1 MAEKI
6 LIVDDNGVNRT
17 LLATI
22 LKMAGFE
29 TAEAQSGE
37 EALAKVVEFLPDLV
51 LLDIMMPGMDGYEV
65 CAALKADERTAAIPV
80 IFLSALSE
88 AADKIR
94 GLETGGADY
103 VTKPFSKGE
112 VLARVRNQLKIRN
125 LTQRLMQTNREL
137 MEKQRKLD
145 EDLKAAAVI
154 QSSLLPT
161 RPPTFRNLTI
171 AWRFQPC
178 DLVGGDI
185 FNVCQLDECHLG
197 IYMVDVS
204 GHGVPG
210 AMVTVSVSQILQP
223 ESGYLKKH
231 QDDFPYYRIVSPVEV
246 CQALDREYPIERFD
260 KHFTIIYAVI
270 HAHSGHLKYCS
281 AAHPPPVLLRADGR
295 IELLD
300 RIGTFIGLGG
310 IVPFEEDEK
319 QLVDG
324 DRLVFYT
331 DGVVECED
339 EKGAFFGQG
348 QFLTLLQKLQAEP
361 LERFLDKILEA
372 LVGFAGPAGFRDDV
386 SLVGI
391 EFRVPLTG

>member
-1 MAEKI
+1 MAEKV
-6 LIVDDNGVNRT
+6 LVVDDSSVNRT
-17 LLATI
+17 LLAAI
-22 LKMAGFE
+22 LTKAGFE
-29 TAEAQSGE
+29 IAEAQSGE
-37 EALAKVVEFLPDLV
+37 EALAKVAEVLPDLV
-51 LLDIMMPGMDGYEV
+51 LLDIMMPGIDGYEV

-88 AADKIR
+88 AADKIK

-103 VTKPFSKGE
+103 VTKPFDKGE
-112 VLARVRNQLKIRN
+112 VLARVRSQLKIRN

-145 EDLKAAAVI
+145 EDLKAAAII

-161 RPPTFRNLTI
+161 RPPTFHNLTI

-178 DLVGGDI
+178 DLIGGDI

-210 AMVTVSVSQILQP
+210 AMVTVSVSQALQP
-223 ESGYLKKH
+223 ESGYLKKS
-231 QDDFPYYRIVSPVEV
+231 QDDYPHYEIVSPVEV
-246 CQALDREYPIERFD
+246 CRALDREYPIERFD
-260 KHFTIIYAVI
+260 KHFTIIYAVLN
-270 HAHSGHLKYCS
+270 AHSGRLKYCS

-300 RIGTFIGLGG
+300 RIGTFIGLDG

-319 QLVDG
+319 QLADG

-339 EKGAFFGQG
+339 EKGVFFGQER
-348 QFLTLLQKLQAEP
+348 LLALLRKLQEEP
-361 LERFLDKILEA
+361 LERLLDNLLAA
-372 LVGFAGPAGFRDDV
+372 LVGFTGAAGFRDDV

-391 EFRVPLTG
+391 EFRAPLTG

>member
-1 MAEKI
+1 MAEKV
-6 LIVDDNGVNRT
+6 LVVDDSSVNRT
-17 LLATI
+17 LLAAI
-22 LKMAGFE
+22 LTKAGFE
-29 TAEAQSGE
+29 IAEAQSGE
-37 EALAKVVEFLPDLV
+37 EALAKVAEFLPDLV
-51 LLDIMMPGMDGYEV
+51 LLDIMMPGIDGYEV

-88 AADKIR
+88 AADKIK

-103 VTKPFSKGE
+103 VTKPFDKGE
-112 VLARVRNQLKIRN
+112 VLARVRSQLKIRN

-145 EDLKAAAVI
+145 EDLKAAAII

-161 RPPTFRNLTI
+161 RPPTFHNLTI

-178 DLVGGDI
+178 DLIGGDI

-210 AMVTVSVSQILQP
+210 AMVTVSVSQALQP
-223 ESGYLKKH
+223 ESGYLKKS
-231 QDDFPYYRIVSPVEV
+231 QDDYPHYEIVSPVEV
-246 CQALDREYPIERFD
+246 CRALDREYPIERFD
-260 KHFTIIYAVI
+260 KHFTIIYAVLN
-270 HAHSGHLKYCS
+270 AHSGRLKYCS

-300 RIGTFIGLGG
+300 RIGTFIGLDG

-319 QLVDG
+319 QLADG

-339 EKGAFFGQG
+339 EKGVFFGQER
-348 QFLTLLQKLQAEP
+348 LLALLRKLQEEP
-361 LERFLDKILEA
+361 LERLLDNLLAA
-372 LVGFAGPAGFRDDV
+372 LVGFAGAAGFRDDV

-391 EFRVPLTG
+391 EFRAPLTG

>member
-1 MAEKI
+1 MAEKV
-6 LIVDDNGVNRT
+6 LVVDDSSVNRT
-17 LLATI
+17 LLAAI
-22 LKMAGFE
+22 LKKAGFE
-29 TAEAQSGE
+29 IAEAQSGE
-37 EALAKVVEFLPDLV
+37 EALAKVAEVLPDLV
-51 LLDIMMPGMDGYEV
+51 LLDIMMPGIDGYEV

-88 AADKIR
+88 AADKIK

-103 VTKPFSKGE
+103 VTKPFDKGE
-112 VLARVRNQLKIRN
+112 VLARVRSQLKIRN

-145 EDLKAAAVI
+145 EDLKAAAII

-161 RPPTFRNLTI
+161 RPPTFHNLTI

-178 DLVGGDI
+178 DLIGGDI

-210 AMVTVSVSQILQP
+210 AMVTVSVSQALQP
-223 ESGYLKKH
+223 ESGYLKKS
-231 QDDFPYYRIVSPVEV
+231 QDDYPHYEIVSPVEV
-246 CQALDREYPIERFD
+246 CRALDREYPIERFD
-260 KHFTIIYAVI
+260 KHFTIIYAVLN
-270 HAHSGHLKYCS
+270 AHSGRLKYCS

-300 RIGTFIGLGG
+300 RIGTFIGLDG

-319 QLVDG
+319 QLADG

-339 EKGAFFGQG
+339 EKGVFFGQER
-348 QFLTLLQKLQAEP
+348 LLALLRKLQEEP
-361 LERFLDKILEA
+361 LERLLDNLLAA
-372 LVGFAGPAGFRDDV
+372 LVGFTGAAGFRDDV

-391 EFRVPLTG
+391 EFRAPLTG

>member
-1 MAEKI
+1 MAEKV
-6 LIVDDNGVNRT
+6 LVVDDSSVNRT
-17 LLATI
+17 LLAAI
-22 LKMAGFE
+22 LTKAGFE
-29 TAEAQSGE
+29 IAEAQSGE
-37 EALAKVVEFLPDLV
+37 EALAKVAEFLPDLV
-51 LLDIMMPGMDGYEV
+51 LLDIMMPGIDGYEV

-88 AADKIR
+88 AADKIK

-103 VTKPFSKGE
+103 VTKPFDKGE
-112 VLARVRNQLKIRN
+112 VLARVRSQLKIRN

-145 EDLKAAAVI
+145 EDLKAAAII

-161 RPPTFRNLTI
+161 RPPTFHNLTI

-178 DLVGGDI
+178 DLIGGDI

-210 AMVTVSVSQILQP
+210 AMVTVSVSQALQP
-223 ESGYLKKH
+223 ESGYLKKS
-231 QDDFPYYRIVSPVEV
+231 QDDYPHYEIVSPVEV
-246 CQALDREYPIERFD
+246 CRALDREYPIERFD
-260 KHFTIIYAVI
+260 KHFTIIYAVLN
-270 HAHSGHLKYCS
+270 AHSGRLKYCS

-300 RIGTFIGLGG
+300 RIGTFIGLDG

-319 QLVDG
+319 QLADG

-339 EKGAFFGQG
+339 EKGVFFGQER
-348 QFLTLLQKLQAEP
+348 LLALLRKLQEEP
-361 LERFLDKILEA
+361 LERLLDNLLAA
-372 LVGFAGPAGFRDDV
+372 LVGFTGAAGFRDDV

-391 EFRVPLTG
+391 EFRAPLTG

>member
-1 MAEKI
+1 MAEKV
-6 LIVDDNGVNRT
+6 LVVDDSSVNRT
-17 LLATI
+17 LLAAI
-22 LKMAGFE
+22 LKKAGFE
-29 TAEAQSGE
+29 IAEAQSGE
-37 EALAKVVEFLPDLV
+37 EALAKVAEVLPDLV
-51 LLDIMMPGMDGYEV
+51 LLDIMMPGMDGYQV
-65 CAALKADERTAAIPV
+65 CTALKADERTAAIPV

-88 AADKIR
+88 AADKIK

-103 VTKPFSKGE
+103 VTKPFDKGE
-112 VLARVRNQLKIRN
+112 VLARVRSQLKIRN

-145 EDLKAAAVI
+145 EDLKAAAII

-161 RPPTFRNLTI
+161 RPPTFHNLTI

-178 DLVGGDI
+178 DLIGGDI

-210 AMVTVSVSQILQP
+210 AMVTVSVSQALQP
-223 ESGYLKKH
+223 ESGYLKKS
-231 QDDFPYYRIVSPVEV
+231 QDDYPHYEIVSPVEV
-246 CQALDREYPIERFD
+246 CRALDREYPIERFD
-260 KHFTIIYAVI
+260 KHFTIIYAVLN
-270 HAHSGHLKYCS
+270 AHSGRLKYCS

-300 RIGTFIGLGG
+300 RIGTFIGLDG

-319 QLVDG
+319 QLAAG

-339 EKGAFFGQG
+339 EKGAFFGQERL
-348 QFLTLLQKLQAEP
+348 LTLLKKLQEEP
-361 LERFLDKILEA
+361 LERLLDNLLEA
-372 LVGFAGPAGFRDDV
+372 LVVFTGAAGFRDDV

-391 EFRVPLTG
+391 EFRAPLTG

>member
-1 MAEKI
+1 MAEKV
-6 LIVDDNGVNRT
+6 LVVDDSSVNRT
-17 LLATI
+17 LLAAI
-22 LKMAGFE
+22 LKKAGFE
-29 TAEAQSGE
+29 IAEAQSGE

-65 CAALKADERTAAIPV
+65 CAALKGNERTAAIPV
-80 IFLSALSE
+80 IFLSALTE
-88 AADKIR
+88 AADKIK
-94 GLETGGADY
+94 GLETGGVDY
-103 VTKPFSKGE
+103 VTKPFDKGE
-112 VLARVRNQLKIRN
+112 VLARVRSQLKIRK

-137 MEKQRKLD
+137 IEKQRKLD

-161 RPPTFRNLTI
+161 RPPTFQNLTI

-178 DLVGGDI
+178 DLIGGDI

-223 ESGYLKKH
+223 ESGYLKKS
-231 QDDFPYYRIVSPVEV
+231 QDDFPYYRIISPVEV
-246 CQALDREYPIERFD
+246 CRALDQEYPIERFD
-260 KHFTIIYAVI
+260 KHFTIIYAVL

-300 RIGTFIGLGG
+300 RIGTFIGLDG

-319 QLVDG
+319 QLADG

-339 EKGAFFGQG
+339 EEGAFFGQERL
-348 QFLTLLQKLQAEP
+348 LTLLQKLQEEP
-361 LERFLDKILEA
+361 LERLLDILLEA
-372 LVGFAGPAGFRDDV
+372 LVGFAGAAGFRDDV

-391 EFRVPLTG
+391 EFRAPLPG

>member
-1 MAEKI
+1 MAEKV
-6 LIVDDNGVNRT
+6 LVVDDSSVNRT
-17 LLATI
+17 LLAAI
-22 LKMAGFE
+22 LKKAGFE
-29 TAEAQSGE
+29 IAEAQSGE
-37 EALAKVVEFLPDLV
+37 EALAKVFEFLPDLV

-65 CAALKADERTAAIPV
+65 CAALKGNARTAAIPV
-80 IFLSALSE
+80 IFLSALTE
-88 AADKIR
+88 AADKIK

-103 VTKPFSKGE
+103 VTKPFDKGE
-112 VLARVRNQLKIRN
+112 VLARVRSQLKIRK

-178 DLVGGDI
+178 DLIGGDI
-185 FNVCQLDECHLG
+185 FNVCQLDESHLG

-223 ESGYLKKH
+223 ESGYLKKS
-231 QDDFPYYRIVSPVEV
+231 QDDFPYYQIVSPVEV
-246 CQALDREYPIERFD
+246 CRALDREYPIERFD
-260 KHFTIIYAVI
+260 KHFTIIYAVL

-300 RIGTFIGLGG
+300 RIGTFIGLDG

-319 QLVDG
+319 QLADG

-339 EKGAFFGQG
+339 EEGAFFGQERL
-348 QFLTLLQKLQAEP
+348 LTLLQKLQEEP
-361 LERFLDKILEA
+361 LERLLDNLLEA
-372 LVGFAGPAGFRDDV
+372 LVGFAGAAGFRDDV

-391 EFRVPLTG
+391 EFRAPLTS

>member
-1 MAEKI
+1 MAEKV
-6 LIVDDNGVNRT
+6 LVVDDSSVNRT
-17 LLATI
+17 LLAAI
-22 LKMAGFE
+22 LKKAGFE
-29 TAEAQSGE
+29 IVEAQSGE
-37 EALAKVVEFLPDLV
+37 EALAKVAEVLPDLV
-51 LLDIMMPGMDGYEV
+51 LLDIMMPGIDGYEV

-88 AADKIR
+88 AADKIK

-103 VTKPFSKGE
+103 VTKPFDKGE
-112 VLARVRNQLKIRN
+112 VLARVRSQLKIRN

-145 EDLKAAAVI
+145 EDLKAAAII

-161 RPPTFRNLTI
+161 RPPTFHNLTI

-178 DLVGGDI
+178 DLIGGDI

-210 AMVTVSVSQILQP
+210 AMVTVSVSQALQP
-223 ESGYLKKH
+223 ESGYLKKS
-231 QDDFPYYRIVSPVEV
+231 QDDYPHYEIVSPVEV
-246 CQALDREYPIERFD
+246 CRALDREYPIERFD
-260 KHFTIIYAVI
+260 KHFTIIYAVLN
-270 HAHSGHLKYCS
+270 AHSGRLKYCS

-300 RIGTFIGLGG
+300 RIGTFIGLDG

-319 QLVDG
+319 QLADG

-339 EKGAFFGQG
+339 EKGVFFGQER
-348 QFLTLLQKLQAEP
+348 LLALLRKLQEEP
-361 LERFLDKILEA
+361 LERLLDNLLAA
-372 LVGFAGPAGFRDDV
+372 LVGFTGAAGFRDDV

-391 EFRVPLTG
+391 EFRAPLTG